1 MVEANRSLARSQRQA
16 QRQAERMRIAVRVE
30 AQRRAREE
38 VKAKIR
44 REGRVKLASVPSR
57 EITVQAEARL
67 LEDVEYRAKLIAEA
81 KAVVERWQWGPRGGL
96 HNLKHLS
103 NWRGPATPG
112 LPFER
117 MSFTELS
124 SEMIVGYSRVST
136 DGQRL
141 MLNNRR

>member
-1 MVEANRSLARSQRQA
+1 M
-16 QRQAERMRIAVRVE
+16 RMAVRVE

-57 EITVQAEARL
+57 EITAQAEARL

-96 HNLKHLS
+96 H
-103 NWRGPATPG
+103 T
-112 LPFER
+112 
-117 MSFTELS
+117 T
-124 SEMIVGYSRVST
+124 
-136 DGQRL
+136 
-141 MLNNRR
+141 

>member
-1 MVEANRSLARSQRQA
+1 MVEANPSLARSQRQA

-57 EITVQAEARL
+57 EITAQAEARL

-81 KAVVERWQWGPRGGL
+81 KAVVERWQWGHVVGCTQLETSEQFARACDARA
-96 HNLKHLS
+96 S
-103 NWRGPATPG
+103 I
-112 LPFER
+112 ER
-117 MSFTELS
+117 ISCT
-124 SEMIVGYSRVST
+124 VAK
-136 DGQRL
+136 
-141 MLNNRR
+141 